1 MRRVELRT
9 VSDKIRDMFID
20 ACENLPENVLDAL
33 TLANESEESPIGK
46 EVFDRI
52 IENAL
57 LAKEKNLPI
66 CQDTGIAVVYLTIGS
81 EVYFEG
87 DIYEAVNDGVRR
99 AYTEG
104 YLRKSVVR
112 HPLDR
117 INTKDNTPAIVHI
130 KMVPGDVFKIE
141 VAPKGGGSEN
151 MSAIKMMI
159 PADGVEGVKK
169 FVVDTVFSAGGKPCP
184 PLVVG
189 VGIGGNFEKCALMAK
204 EALLVKNA
212 QWANFEGRIKSIK
225 SEGNRK
231 KTEKLISILDKLLTK
246 DNSDCKR
253 SSPNSEKSEFTDC
266 DRLKAFIYYMNIIK
280 YLNRLEKDAKP
291 QDGGAK

>member
-1 MRRVELRT
+1 MRKIELSV

-20 ACENLPENVLDAL
+20 ACENIPENVLDVLKSAE
-33 TLANESEESPIGK
+33 AEEESPLCREVIGK
-46 EVFDRI
+46 I
-52 IENAL
+52 IENAY
-57 LAKEKNLPI
+57 LAREKNLPI
-66 CQDTGIAVVYLTIGS
+66 CQDTGVAVVRLTIGS

-117 INTKDNTPAIVHI
+117 VNTKDNTPAIVHI
-130 KMVPGDVFKIE
+130 NMVPGDVFKID

-159 PADGVEGVKK
+159 PADGVEGIKK
-169 FVVDTVFSAGGKPCP
+169 FVVDTVFHAGGKPCP
-184 PLVVG
+184 PLIVG

-204 EALLVKNA
+204 EALFREIDDESADPIANA
-212 QWANFEGRIKSIK
+212 
-225 SEGNRK
+225 
-231 KTEKLISILDKLLTK
+231 
-246 DNSDCKR
+246 
-253 SSPNSEKSEFTDC
+253 
-266 DRLKAFIYYMNIIK
+266 
-280 YLNRLEKDAKP
+280 LEKELLELINDTGVGAMGF
-291 QDGGAK
+291 GGRKTCLAVKVNVHPCHIASMPVAINIQCHAARHKSAEI